1 MTSNFTLSIVQT
13 ANLSLKRKIQN
24 QWKKYRFHLSASQN
38 PIFLGFYKYF
48 YRPKKG
54 SLSEFLSAYSL
65 SKSGDFTV
73 IQIGANDGINNDP
86 IHKFIKRD
94 NWNGVLLEPQKYV
107 FTEFT
112 QKIYAKNAGINVLNA
127 ALGPED
133 GTLPMYKI
141 GFSSTRWATGLSSFS
156 KDQVLKAFDNGI
168 VAYNC
173 KEYGETIPTDKSKW
187 ISQEEVRVISPE
199 SIIREFNIQKI
210 DLLQIDAEGFDLEVI
225 RIFDLKKYKPKVV
238 VFENA
243 GLSENDY
250 QTALKILKQE
260 GYTTKRFGDNNLAM
274 KQPVNEFEKFFQ

>member
-1 MTSNFTLSIVQT
+1 MPTTSLSF
-13 ANLSLKRKIQN
+13 KRKIQN
-24 QWKKYRFHLSASQN
+24 NWKKYRFHLSASQS

-48 YRPKKG
+48 YSPKKG

-65 SKSGDFTV
+65 SKKGDFTV
-73 IQIGANDGINNDP
+73 IQVGANDGISNDP

-94 NWNGVLLEPQKYV
+94 NWKGVLLEPQKFV

-112 QKIYAKNAGINVLNA
+112 QKIYSKNTGINVLNA
-127 ALGPED
+127 AIGAED
-133 GTLPMYKI
+133 GKLPMYKI

-156 KDQVLKAFDNGI
+156 KDQVLKAYDNGI

-173 KEYGETIPTDKSKW
+173 KKYGETIPTDKSKW

-199 SIIREFNIQKI
+199 SLIREFKIKKI

-225 RIFDLKKYKPKVV
+225 RIFDLKKHQPKAL

-243 GLSENDY
+243 GLSETDY
-250 QTALKILKQE
+250 KTALRILE
-260 GYTTKRFGDNNLAM
+260 EAGYTTKRFGDNNLAM
-274 KQPVNEFEKFFQ
+274 KQPVNEFEKFFHQ